1 MGDWRDLGDQLKL
14 HYPTKYN
21 AMESKR
27 VKLQS
32 WTKVRVLYL
41 AAEREE
47 IELRCLLTNNL
58 SCALHMPTHT

>member
-1 MGDWRDLGDQLKL
+1 MDKILVLLAAVEQEEIQ
-14 HYPTKYN
+14 P
-21 AMESKR
+21 
-27 VKLQS
+27 